1 MRADMDETC
10 VWTAKVA
17 VTALASF
24 GVTEVGLTA
33 QAALAGAPEQVRV
46 TAWRNP
52 PAGVIVI
59 VVLVALPSPT
69 VPVAGEMESAK
80 LGGMTALMV
89 TDTAVDVEAAK
100 LEVAPKDAV
109 IECVPTAREL
119 VA

>member
-1 MRADMDETC
+1 LCADIAEIC
-10 VWTAKVA
+10 VWTARVA
-17 VTALASF
+17 VTASAFF
-24 GVTEVGLTA
+24 GVTDVGLMA
-33 QAALAGAPEQVRV
+33 HAALAGTPEQVRV

-52 PAGVIVI
+52 PAGVTVI

-69 VPVAGEMESAK
+69 VPLTGEMESAK

-89 TDTAVDVEAAK
+89 TETAVDVEAEK